1 VNIGII
7 GTVTVGRVP
16 LAVDLGPLRVNT
28 IRPGVIDSDMW
39 SFLDPTPGEELRQK
53 VRQAFPVHRIGTVD
67 DIGHVA
73 VFLMTNP
80 YVTGTVVEVT
90 GGEQLVDAF

>member
-1 VNIGII
+1 MIALRGQRVVVVG
-7 GTVTVGRVP
+7 GTSGMGLGAPQAALVRA

-39 SFLDPTPGEELRQK
+39 SLLDP
-53 VRQAFPVHRIGTVD
+53 
-67 DIGHVA
+67 
-73 VFLMTNP
+73 
-80 YVTGTVVEVT
+80 EVT